1 LDEIMMGKQSAGI
14 LMYRI
19 EGDTLRVFLVHPG
32 GPYWMKKDQGAWT
45 IPKGEFE
52 AKEEKPLQAA
62 KREFKE
68 ETGYTVDG
76 PFIALDSIR
85 QRSGKVVH
93 AWAAE
98 GDCDP
103 EGITSNAFSL
113 EWPPKSGKQQ
123 EFPEVDKAGWFSV
136 DETRI
141 KIKPEQYAFVKRLQ
155 EILQTIDEGH

>member
-1 LDEIMMGKQSAGI
+1 MIKQSAGI

-19 EGDTLRVFLVHPG
+19 EERALKVLLVHPG

-45 IPKGEFE
+45 VPKGEFE
-52 AKEEKPLQAA
+52 AKDEEPLQAA

-68 ETGYTVDG
+68 ETGFTVDG
-76 PFIALDSIR
+76 PFIALGSVR
-85 QRSGKVVH
+85 QRSGKIVY

-98 GDCDP
+98 GDCDA

-113 EWPPKSGKQQ
+113 EWPPNSGKQQ

-141 KIKPEQYAFVKRLQ
+141 KIKPEQYAFVERLQ
-155 EILQTIDEGH
+155 EILQTIDESQ